1 MEKLSYGTEGPVV
14 LTLNPVYLTFFFS
27 QNSVFLSQY
36 FSQNRVFQY
45 GAYNPLFLSF
55 CRRPPTSIL
64 QSRIWVKMC

>member
-36 FSQNRVFQY
+36 FSQNSIFQPISAKIQPAER
-45 GAYNPLFLSF
+45 GL
-55 CRRPPTSIL
+55 I
-64 QSRIWVKMC
+64 RIRIIYES